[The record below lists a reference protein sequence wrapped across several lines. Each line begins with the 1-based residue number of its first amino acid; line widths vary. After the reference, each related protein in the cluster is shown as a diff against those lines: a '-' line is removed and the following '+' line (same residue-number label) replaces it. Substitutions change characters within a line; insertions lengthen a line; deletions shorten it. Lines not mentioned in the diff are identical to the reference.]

1 MKRSFSLLE
10 LIFAIVIL
18 SFIFSTSL
26 IFYQQ
31 IYKNYEP
38 LGLFERLYKL
48 EEKLFKAPNIKEII
62 LQTDSLN
69 KISLSEKS
77 ANDGLFE
84 FKMINPKGQEYR
96 KYFYDEKDF

>member
-18 SFIFSTSL
+18 SFVFSTSS
-26 IFYQQ
+26 IFYRQ

-38 LGLFERLYKL
+38 LSLFERLYKL
-48 EEKLFKAPNIKEII
+48 EEKLLQATNTREII
-62 LQTDSLN
+62 LKIDNLN
-69 KISLSEKS
+69 KISLNEKS
-77 ANDGLFE
+77 ISDGLFE
-84 FKMINPKGQEYR
+84 FKTISPKEQEYR